1 MVSSPSNSIMTT
13 SDDPCSS
20 ERSERIVGKL
30 VITLPSVHE
39 GGEIVIF
46 HAGEKLIKP
55 TNKLSEFGMSFLA
68 W

>member
-1 MVSSPSNSIMTT
+1 MTT
-13 SDDPCSS
+13 SDDPRSS

>member
-1 MVSSPSNSIMTT
+1 MTA

-20 ERSERIVGKL
+20 EKSERIVAKL

-39 GGEIVIF
+39 GGEVVIF
-46 HAGEKLIKP
+46 HAGERLMKP